1 MRSRAQSLL
10 PGGVAISAALLLLIV
25 PLVATSAA
33 PAAPAAENDQA
44 ETWQVN
50 FTPYLFLAG
59 VSGSV
64 SAGELTAP
72 INSSFSDILKNL
84 RAGLFLSLSARKG
97 QWGYLA
103 DFEFISLEGS
113 GSGRVPA
120 DLTMDTLIGEAD
132 LTFSPESAPSLRFLG
147 GLRVF
152 DLDQTLSVDGDP
164 SLGTST
170 TVLDPILGAVGLWRI
185 DDNWHYEM
193 RGDIG
198 GFGISS
204 ELTYQLMMEFQ
215 WRISDSVGLPFGYR
229 VISYQIQKDSVRLD
243 TRLAGLFVGVDIRF

>member
-1 MRSRAQSLL
+1 MSSRARSTLSV
-10 PGGVAISAALLLLIV
+10 GAAIPALLLLLAL
-25 PLVATSAA
+25 PAFASDAA
-33 PAAPAAENDQA
+33 PAAADDQS
-44 ETWQVN
+44 EQWLLD
-50 FTPYLFLAG
+50 FTPYLFLSG

-64 SAGELTAP
+64 SAGDFTAP
-72 INSSFSDILKNL
+72 INSSFSDIVKNL
-84 RAGLFLSLSARKG
+84 RVGLFMSFSARKG

-103 DFEFISLEGS
+103 DFEYISLEGS

-120 DLTMDTLIGEAD
+120 NLTMDTLIGEVD
-132 LTFSPESAPSLRFLG
+132 LTFGPELAPSLRFLG

-152 DLDQTLSVDGDP
+152 DLDQTLSIDGDP

-170 TVLDPILGAVGLWRI
+170 TVLDPVLGAVGLWQI

-215 WRISDSVGLPFGYR
+215 WRISDSVGMPFGYR
-229 VISYQIQKDSVRLD
+229 IISYQIQKDSVRLD
-243 TRLAGLFVGVDIRF
+243 TRLAGLFLGVDIRF